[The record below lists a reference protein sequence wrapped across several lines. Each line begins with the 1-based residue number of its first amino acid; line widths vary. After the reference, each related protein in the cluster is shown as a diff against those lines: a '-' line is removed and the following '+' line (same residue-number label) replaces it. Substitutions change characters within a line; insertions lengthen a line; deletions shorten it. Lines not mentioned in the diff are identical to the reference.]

1 MLFIQCDHGS
11 TLYSKVRKMGCQD
24 TKHIGILSNQV
35 QGCQLKKLLKCWNEG
50 LEFYSREYTYS
61 IVPHARLGDDLRIFA

>member
-11 TLYSKVRKMGCQD
+11 TLHSKVRKMGCQD
-24 TKHIGILSNQV
+24 KKHIGILSNQV
-35 QGCQLKKLLKCWNEG
+35 QRCQLKELLECWKEG

-61 IVPHARLGDDLRIFA
+61 IAPHARLGDGLHMFA